1 MNSCLVNC
9 PYNIKGSPQLYNWAF
24 VRIHRC
30 LKQNKATAAML
41 GQTRLFRLQQL
52 VSIEPLLLW
61 LFSKLKAIIFYMFFT
76 AINKIK

>member
-1 MNSCLVNC
+1 
-9 PYNIKGSPQLYNWAF
+9 
-24 VRIHRC
+24 
-30 LKQNKATAAML
+30 ML